1 MPEVR
6 AVITDMGE
14 HGSKTTSEWEEFIMQ
29 ARVACHVSLNDTRRR
44 GQGSGIREGSN
55 KDNASSESM
64 ISLPVEPGAYTF
76 TDGLTFGNLNFGSN
90 GKDDKEGWSTPN
102 PTLLEIGAT
111 IEELDQK
118 MQAAMEIIREDQVG
132 IMDHLWVSILQPIQP
147 EQLRQSQRTSN
158 PLS

>member
-1 MPEVR
+1 
-6 AVITDMGE
+6 
-14 HGSKTTSEWEEFIMQ
+14 
-29 ARVACHVSLNDTRRR
+29 
-44 GQGSGIREGSN
+44 
-55 KDNASSESM
+55 M
-64 ISLPVEPGAYTF
+64 ISLPIEPGAYTF

-90 GKDDKEGWSTPN
+90 GNDDKEGRSTPN

-147 EQLRQSQRTSN
+147 EQLWQSQ
-158 PLS
+158 